1 MKHLLAALRPAA
13 LLSPLLIA
21 TTLTLAPTQTLA
33 QEREESGGLLVDFL
47 EDTLSG
53 ESRAIR
59 VTGLEGALSSQATL
73 EKLTVADSEGIWLTI
88 EGAELDWNRLG
99 LLRGDFSVN
108 TLKADRIHVAR
119 APAAPLEDSDL
130 PPPEAAPFQL
140 PELPV
145 SINIGE
151 IKVGRLTLGQDLIGV
166 AAVLSLD
173 GSLSL
178 AEGTLDSALQI
189 ARLDRDSDRLDL
201 KAGFA
206 NDTGNITIDMVLE
219 EDDGGLVSTAL
230 ALPGG
235 PDIRLA
241 LQGSGPVED
250 FSADL
255 TLDTD
260 GARRIGGTVVLAAAG
275 DAPADPAL
283 GRRPIGF
290 RADLTGDITALVDP
304 VYQPFFGPDMR
315 ARLRGQ
321 TRAMGGV
328 MIDDLALTTQALD
341 ISGFV
346 EVAAGGALESADL
359 RADVT
364 PPPGQEAV
372 VLPVAGGST
381 TVTDLS
387 LRAEKPAGRDW
398 TMAAQMER
406 LNNPDLRIAR
416 AELEMTGTLDQS
428 QGLSLDGQIA
438 AALTGLVP
446 TDPALAEAL
455 GAALTFDGRVTTDG
469 PGALRITD
477 MLLLGTDYGA
487 TGAVTIDGLESG
499 LRIAADIE
507 ANAQNLARFSGLAG
521 QSLDGRMTATAVGS
535 ATPLSGA
542 FDIDLSVLGQDLSAG
557 LKPVDDLIGDTT
569 TIALKAARDEAG
581 LRIDRFELDAK
592 ALTAQ
597 ANGQLGS
604 TSGQLSLSATLKQLE
619 KILPQAPGPL
629 EFSAD
634 ITRENQIFSGS
645 AELRGP
651 KSSRAELT
659 GQMTTNGDG
668 DLQFDA
674 AINALERFVPTLAGS
689 LSAKGTASRRA
700 GVWTFDGA
708 AEGPTGL
715 SADLDGTVSENK
727 GDADI
732 TFDALVAEVQRFV
745 PGLPGRLTA
754 EGTARRRDGIWQ
766 INSRAIGPAG
776 VTSTVAGSWDEV
788 QGRADIDAKGQLRLE
803 GLNPFISP
811 NLIRGPAQFDLSLKG
826 EPSLANLSGQIRTSG
841 TSLAIPAAAQRID
854 AINATVSIA
863 RSRANIQLTA
873 APRDG
878 GQLRVT
884 GPVGLT
890 APFDAQLQIALANIG
905 LSDQLSYETELSGA
919 LTLSGGLIG
928 TNRLSGRI
936 DVGETN
942 INLATAGGSVT
953 AAPIPDIRHQGEPAE
968 VRRTRAR
975 AGLIDSGNGGG
986 DGSGRTLLDVLISA
1000 PNRINARGRGVR
1012 AELGGQIQLRGS
1024 TANLA
1029 PAGQISLIRGT
1040 FDILGRRLALDE
1052 GRITLQGDLRP
1063 YLLLRSSAATSE
1075 GTATLELSGLIDSPS
1090 IKVTSDPER
1099 PSEEALALLLFGDNI
1114 QDLSP
1119 LALARLAGSVASLS
1133 GRGGSNRAEGKLR
1146 DETGA
1151 SNVELGLDNLGAGLL
1166 DIGGYVSENVY
1177 TDFNVNTRGDS
1188 ELSINLDVSKSL
1200 TVTGKV
1206 DGEGETGVGLFFK
1219 RDY

>member
-1 MKHLLAALRPAA
+1 MKRFLSALRPAA
-13 LLSPLLIA
+13 LLSPLLVA
-21 TTLTLAPTQTLA
+21 TTLVIPASGIHA
-33 QEREESGGLLVDFL
+33 QDSSEAGGLLVDFL

-53 ESRAIR
+53 DSRAIR

-73 EKLTVADSEGIWLTI
+73 EKLTVADSDGIWLTI

-99 LLRGDFSVN
+99 LLRGAFSVN
-108 TLKADRIHVAR
+108 TLKADRIHIER
-119 APAAPLEDSDL
+119 APAAPLEDPNL
-130 PPPEAAPFQL
+130 PTPEAAPFQL

-145 SINIGE
+145 SITLGE
-151 IKVGRLTLGQDLIGV
+151 IKVGRLTLGQDLVGV

-178 AEGTLDSALQI
+178 ANGTLDSALQI
-189 ARLDRDSDRLDL
+189 ARLDRDSDTLTL
-201 KAGFA
+201 AAGFA
-206 NDTGNITIDMVLE
+206 NETGNITVDMLLK

-230 ALPGG
+230 DLPGG
-235 PDIRLA
+235 PDIELA
-241 LQGSGPVED
+241 LQGNGPVND
-250 FSADL
+250 FKAEL
-255 TLDTD
+255 ALQTD
-260 GARRIGGTVVLAAAG
+260 GSQRLGGTLVLAATEAAPT
-275 DAPADPAL
+275 DPAD
-283 GRRPIGF
+283 GSRPIGF
-290 RADLTGDITALVDP
+290 RADLTGDITELVEP
-304 VYQPFFGPDMR
+304 VYQPFFGPDMQ

-321 TRAMGGV
+321 TRATGGV
-328 MIDDLALTTQALD
+328 VIEDLALSTQALD
-341 ISGFV
+341 LSGQLQM
-346 EVAAGGALESADL
+346 AAGGLLESADL
-359 RADVT
+359 TADIT
-364 PPPGQEAV
+364 PPLGQEAV

-387 LRAEKPAGRDW
+387 LHVQKPTGSNW
-398 TMAAQMER
+398 TVTAVMKR
-406 LNNPDLRIAR
+406 LNNPALRISR
-416 AELEMTGTLDQS
+416 AELDMTGTLDQNR
-428 QGLSLDGQIA
+428 GFALDGQIA
-438 AALTGLVP
+438 AALTGFVP

-455 GAALTFDGRVTTDG
+455 GAAITFDGQVTTDG
-469 PGALRITD
+469 PGALRVTD

-487 TGAVTIDGLESG
+487 TGELTVEGLESG
-499 LRIAADIE
+499 LRVAADIE
-507 ANAQNLARFSGLAG
+507 ANAQNLARFSTLAG
-521 QSLDGRMTATAVGS
+521 RPLAGRMTATAAGS

-542 FDIDLSVLGQDLSAG
+542 FDINLSMLGEDLSAG
-557 LKPVDDLIGDTT
+557 LKPVDDLIGGTT
-569 TIALKAARDEAG
+569 SLALKAARDESG
-581 LRIDRFELDAK
+581 LRIDRFALDGKAMSAK
-592 ALTAQ
+592 

-604 TSGQLSLSATLKQLE
+604 TRGQLSLEATLKQLE
-619 KILPQAPGPL
+619 KILPQAPGAL
-629 EFSAD
+629 EFSANV
-634 ITRENQIFSGS
+634 TRDNQIFSGM

-651 KSSRAELT
+651 KSSLAQLT
-659 GQMTTNGDG
+659 GAMNMNGDG
-668 DLQFDA
+668 DFDVDA

-689 LSAKGTASRRA
+689 LTAKGSASRRA
-700 GVWTFDGA
+700 GVWNFDGVA
-708 AEGPTGL
+708 KGPAGI

-732 TFDALVAEVQRFV
+732 TFDALIAEVQRFV
-745 PGLPGRLTA
+745 PELSGRLTA
-754 EGTARRRDGIWQ
+754 EGTARRRAGVWQ
-766 INSRAIGPAG
+766 IASRAVGPAG
-776 VTSTVAGSWDEV
+776 VTSTVNGSWDEL

-803 GLNPFISP
+803 GINPFITP
-811 NLIRGPAQFDLSLKG
+811 NLVRGPAQFDLSLRG

-841 TSLAIPAAAQRID
+841 ASLAIPAAAQRLD

-873 APRDG
+873 QPRDG
-878 GQLRVT
+878 GQIRVN
-884 GPVGLT
+884 GPVALI
-890 APFDAQLQIALANIG
+890 APFDAQLQIALADVI
-905 LSDQLSYETELSGA
+905 LSDQLSYDTRLSGA
-919 LTLSGGLIG
+919 LTLAGGLTR

-953 AAPIPDIRHQGEPAE
+953 AAPIPEIRHTGEPSD

-975 AGLIDSGNGGG
+975 AGLINTGSGANGGR
-986 DGSGRTLLDVLISA
+986 GRTLLDVLISA
-1000 PNRINARGRGVR
+1000 PNRIFARGRGVR

-1040 FDILGRRLALDE
+1040 FDILGRRLDLDE
-1052 GRITLQGDLRP
+1052 GRITMQGDLRP
-1063 YLLLRSSAATSE
+1063 YLLLRSSSSTS
-1075 GTATLELSGLIDSPS
+1075 GGSATLEISGLIDSPE

-1119 LALARLAGSVASLS
+1119 LALARLAGSVATLS
-1133 GRGGSNRAEGKLR
+1133 GRGSNRAENKLR

-1151 SNVELGLDNLGAGLL
+1151 SNVELGLGAGLL

-1177 TDFNVNTRGDS
+1177 TDFNVNTRGES

-1206 DGEGETGVGLFFK
+1206 DGEGETGLGLFFK

>member
-1 MKHLLAALRPAA
+1 MKHLLAALRPAT
-13 LLSPLLIA
+13 LFSPLLLA
-21 TTLTLAPTQTLA
+21 VALTMAPLETPA
-33 QEREESGGLLVDFL
+33 QERQESGGLLVDFL

-73 EKLTVADSEGIWLTI
+73 QKLTVADSEGIWLTI

-99 LLRGDFSVN
+99 LLRGDFSIN
-108 TLKADRIHVAR
+108 TLKADRIHIER
-119 APAAPLEDSDL
+119 APAAPLDDPNL
-130 PPPEAAPFQL
+130 PTPEAAPFQL

-151 IKVGRLTLGQDLIGV
+151 IKVGRLTLGQDLVGV
-166 AAVLSLD
+166 AAVLTLD
-173 GSLSL
+173 GSMSL
-178 AEGTLDSALQI
+178 ANGALDSALQI
-189 ARLDRDSDRLDL
+189 TRLDRDSDQLTL
-201 KAGFA
+201 EAGFA
-206 NDTGNITIDMVLE
+206 NDTGNITVDMVLQE
-219 EDDGGLVSTAL
+219 EDGGLVSTAL
-230 ALPGG
+230 GLPGG

-241 LQGSGPVED
+241 LQGRGPVED
-250 FSADL
+250 FSAEL
-255 TLDTD
+255 ALDTD
-260 GARRIGGTVVLAAAG
+260 GTRRLGGTVVLSPAG
-275 DAPADPAL
+275 DAPADPSA
-283 GRRPIGF
+283 GSRPIGF
-290 RADLTGDITALVDP
+290 RADLNGDITALVDP

-328 MIDDLALTTQALD
+328 MIDDLALSTQALEV
-341 ISGFV
+341 SGFV
-346 EVAAGGALESADL
+346 EMAAGGELESADL
-359 RADVT
+359 SAAVT

-381 TVTDLS
+381 TVTDLA
-387 LRAEKPAGRDW
+387 LHARKPAGRDW
-398 TMAAQMER
+398 TVTARMKR
-406 LNNPDLRIAR
+406 LANPALRIAR

-428 QGLSLDGQIA
+428 SGLALDGQIA
-438 AALTGLVP
+438 AALTGLRP

-455 GAALTFDGRVTTDG
+455 GAAITFDGQVTTDG
-469 PGALRITD
+469 PGALRITN
-477 MLLLGTDYGA
+477 MLLLGADYGA

-499 LRIAADIE
+499 LRISADID
-507 ANAQNLARFSGLAG
+507 ANAQNLARFSSLAG
-521 QSLDGRMTATAVGS
+521 QSLDGRMTAKAVGS
-535 ATPLSGA
+535 TTPLSGA
-542 FDIDLSVLGQDLSAG
+542 FDIDLAVRGHDLSAG
-557 LKPVDDLIGDTT
+557 LRPVDDLIGGTT
-569 TIALKAARDEAG
+569 TIALKAGRDEAG
-581 LRIDRFELDAK
+581 LSIDSFALEAK
-592 ALTAQ
+592 GLTAR
-597 ANGQLGS
+597 AKGQLGS
-604 TSGQLSLSATLKQLE
+604 TSGNLSLGATLKQLE
-619 KILPQAPGPL
+619 KVLPQAPGAL
-629 EFSAD
+629 QFSAD
-634 ITRENQIFSGS
+634 ITRENQTFSGI
-645 AELRGP
+645 AELQGP

-659 GQMTTNGDG
+659 GQININGDG
-668 DLQFDA
+668 DLEFDA

-708 AEGPTGL
+708 AEGPAGL

-754 EGTARRRDGIWQ
+754 EGTARRRDGVWQ
-766 INSRAIGPAG
+766 IDSRAIGPAG

-788 QGRADIDAKGQLRLE
+788 QGRADIDARGQLRLE
-803 GLNPFISP
+803 GLNPFMSP
-811 NLIRGPAQFDLSLKG
+811 NLIRGPAQFDLSLEG

-854 AINATVSIA
+854 DITATVSIA
-863 RSRANIQLTA
+863 RSRADLQLTA
-873 APRDG
+873 QPRDG
-878 GQLRVT
+878 GQLRVS
-884 GPVGLT
+884 GPIGLI
-890 APFDAQLQIALANIG
+890 APFDAQLQIALTNVG
-905 LSDQLSYETELSGA
+905 LSDQLSYDTQLSGA
-919 LTLSGGLIG
+919 LSLTGGLIG
-928 TNRLSGRI
+928 TKSLSGRI

-975 AGLIDSGNGGG
+975 AGLINTGGG
-986 DGSGRTLLDVLISA
+986 GGGAGRTLLDVLISA

-1029 PAGQISLIRGT
+1029 PSGQISLIRGT

-1052 GRITLQGDLRP
+1052 GQITLQGDLRP

-1090 IKVTSDPER
+1090 IKVTSEPER

-1119 LALARLAGSVASLS
+1119 LALARLASSVATLS
-1133 GRGGSNRAEGKLR
+1133 GRGGSNRAESKLR

-1151 SNVELGLDNLGAGLL
+1151 SNVELGLDNIGAGLL

-1206 DGEGETGVGLFFK
+1206 DGEGETGIGLFFK